1 MKSTNLRI
9 RMCRHAPKCLLRTD
23 VLVKKHR
30 SKQKASCV
38 LRRRRAMPHSVQD
51 VCRTSARIRFKFT
64 YFESAFEILRS
75 DNRRFASCT
84 RSLLS
89 VWPDVGVK
97 KVVHMSP
104 KVAQIVET
112 TVLTYNDPFLR
123 SLKCHHSFWATFVS
137 KFVRLNF
144 QNMPNLVTL
153 SLFHPHLSLSVSLP
167 LTHLYTSLFRVGSIS
182 LSLSL
187 SLTKQSV
194 TQKLGF

>member
-1 MKSTNLRI
+1 
-9 RMCRHAPKCLLRTD
+9 
-23 VLVKKHR
+23 
-30 SKQKASCV
+30 
-38 LRRRRAMPHSVQD
+38 
-51 VCRTSARIRFKFT
+51 
-64 YFESAFEILRS
+64 
-75 DNRRFASCT
+75 
-84 RSLLS
+84 
-89 VWPDVGVK
+89 
-97 KVVHMSP
+97 MSP

-187 SLTKQSV
+187 SLSLTKTVGHSKTRILVEFVRSAKNDTFKRQLLKQLFCSDSDFDRICV
-194 TQKLGF
+194 EVSSRECLRHPFRVLLNVNSKPKRLLEFDSYTYLAK

>member
-1 MKSTNLRI
+1 
-9 RMCRHAPKCLLRTD
+9 
-23 VLVKKHR
+23 
-30 SKQKASCV
+30 
-38 LRRRRAMPHSVQD
+38 MPHSVQD

-187 SLTKQSV
+187 SQNSRSLKNSDFSWVCSFGKERHFQEAIIETIILFRFRFWSNLCWSFFSWV
-194 TQKLGF
+194 SASSI